1 MPKKLR
7 ADQLL
12 VNRGLAESR
21 TQAQRLI
28 LAGQVWADGRPVPK
42 PAALLPESAH
52 LEVRERPRY
61 VSRGGEK
68 LEAALTRFRVPVE
81 GRICA
86 DVGASTGGFTDCL
99 LQHGA
104 ARVYAIDVGHGQIH
118 WKLRQDPR
126 VVVMEGVNARY
137 LESLPEPVD
146 LVTVDVS
153 FISVRR
159 ILPAVRGWLKPEGD
173 VLVLIKPQFEAGKR
187 ESARGKGVIRKAE
200 VHQRVLE
207 EVLTALESLGYRVQG
222 VMPSPIR
229 GAKKGNIEFWAY
241 LKYRPAA
248 ARLSPEELRT
258 WIERAVREAHEQ
270 VDFGKQGRRP

>member
-1 MPKKLR
+1 MGDVTRKVR

-12 VNRGLAESR
+12 VERGLAESR

-28 LAGQVWADGRPVPK
+28 LAGQVWADGQPVPK
-42 PAALLPESAH
+42 PSTRLPESAQ
-52 LEVRERPRY
+52 LEVRQRPKY

-68 LEAALTRFRVPVE
+68 LEAALQRFHVPVQD
-81 GRICA
+81 RVCA

-104 ARVYAIDVGHGQIH
+104 RRVYAIDVGHGQLH

-126 VVVMEGVNARY
+126 VVVMEGVNARH
-137 LESLPEPVD
+137 LEALPEPVD
-146 LVTVDVS
+146 LVTMDVS
-153 FISVRR
+153 FISVRK
-159 ILPAVRGWLKPEGD
+159 ILPAVRGWLRPEGR

-187 ESARGKGVIRKAE
+187 EAARGKGVIRKPQ
-200 VHQRVLE
+200 VHRKVLE
-207 EVLTALESLGYRVQG
+207 EVLEDLMGLGYRVLG

-241 LKYRPAA
+241 MRYAPDDPFPPR
-248 ARLSPEELRT
+248 ET
-258 WIERAVREAHEQ
+258 WVSWVEDAVREAHAS
-270 VDFGKQGRRP
+270 

>member
-1 MPKKLR
+1 MAKKQR

-12 VNRGLAESR
+12 VKKGLAESR

-28 LAGQVWADGRPVPK
+28 LAGQVWADGHPVTK
-42 PAALLPESAH
+42 PSTPLPEEAQ

-68 LEAALTRFRVPVE
+68 LEAALARFRIPVE

-104 ARVYAIDVGHGQIH
+104 TRVYAIDVGHGQLH

-126 VVVMEGVNARY
+126 VVVMEGVNARH
-137 LESLPEPVD
+137 LESLPEPVS

-153 FISVRR
+153 FISVRL
-159 ILPAVRGWLKPEGD
+159 ILPAVRGWLAPEAD
-173 VLVLIKPQFEAGKR
+173 LLVLVKPQFEAGKR
-187 ESARGKGVIRKAE
+187 EAARGKGVIRKAE
-200 VHQRVLE
+200 VHRRVLE
-207 EVLTALESLGYRVQG
+207 EVLTVLENLGYRVQG
-222 VMPSPIR
+222 VIPSPIR
-229 GAKKGNIEFWAY
+229 GAKKGNIEFWVH
-241 LKYRPAA
+241 LKYRPDAPP
-248 ARLSPEELRT
+248 SDPETLRK
-258 WIERAVREAHEQ
+258 WIQNAVEEAHK
-270 VDFGKQGRRP
+270 V